1 MKHKLYNIMKILSH
15 FIIKYDIINFYFYFI
30 FSFDM
35 FSNWNNSISIK
46 IKFLYN
52 MDSFYFKNLCRKEL
66 KKKLKNNNDII
77 QSKKD
82 REILKFW
89 RKFNR

>member
-1 MKHKLYNIMKILSH
+1 
-15 FIIKYDIINFYFYFI
+15 
-30 FSFDM
+30 
-35 FSNWNNSISIK
+35 
-46 IKFLYN
+46 

-82 REILKFW
+82 REILKF
-89 RKFNR
+89 